1 MRNCITFFVF
11 VLFSIN
17 LYALDHLLIE
27 TEKTST
33 FKSEFYTTSELHKI
47 LITND
52 TIVNKTKSGKVIRDV
67 GVVGKKLLKKIKELF
82 AVKHKVPD
90 NYVFVESIEL
100 ISKDSLAVLSANKKM
115 TPELKLLYPRIT
127 PTKGYFSFQ
136 VGDYEYFKYV
146 NDIDINEIEYIKLIA
161 EDGSECFIDKFEFVK
176 KEKIKRHFT
185 FLLDHSGSMGRKRA
199 SLLQNALY
207 KAIEKNVS
215 EEQNATYHIY
225 KFSEQIRRIVK
236 GKTPQEIASKLLPTN
251 GLKGF
256 GGGTAVKDALVTAIS
271 DLNKENKDDFKI
283 VVLFTD
289 GDSNSDLQQIPMSEV
304 LKTAVENN
312 INIVSVA
319 FGSYLNVG
327 YLKDIADFSGGDLF
341 HIYSPDEFQVLF
353 DNIFQ
358 DIILSYDLEFVPC
371 LFGDDVQLEMK
382 IVSNDISLKGQT
394 IFRTPLTEGYTIDL
408 SINFDRSSAKLKTDH
423 FERLETMYNLMNF
436 KPALKIMVEG
446 HSDKLGNENVNVKLS
461 KQRANAVK
469 NYLVKKG
476 ISPDRIKTKGFGS
489 SMPAFSYAAGSSEN
503 ALNRRIQI
511 VIVNN

>member
-1 MRNCITFFVF
+1 M
-11 VLFSIN
+11 FS
-17 LYALDHLLIE
+17 
-27 TEKTST
+27 
-33 FKSEFYTTSELHKI
+33 
-47 LITND
+47 
-52 TIVNKTKSGKVIRDV
+52 
-67 GVVGKKLLKKIKELF
+67 
-82 AVKHKVPD
+82 
-90 NYVFVESIEL
+90 
-100 ISKDSLAVLSANKKM
+100 
-115 TPELKLLYPRIT
+115 
-127 PTKGYFSFQ
+127 
-136 VGDYEYFKYV
+136 
-146 NDIDINEIEYIKLIA
+146 
-161 EDGSECFIDKFEFVK
+161 
-176 KEKIKRHFT
+176 
-185 FLLDHSGSMGRKRA
+185 
-199 SLLQNALY
+199 
-207 KAIEKNVS
+207 
-215 EEQNATYHIY
+215 YHIY
-225 KFSEQIRRIVK
+225 KFSEQTRRIVK

-408 SINFDRSSAKLKTDH
+408 SINFDFLA
-423 FERLETMYNLMNF
+423 
-436 KPALKIMVEG
+436 
-446 HSDKLGNENVNVKLS
+446 
-461 KQRANAVK
+461 
-469 NYLVKKG
+469 
-476 ISPDRIKTKGFGS
+476 
-489 SMPAFSYAAGSSEN
+489 
-503 ALNRRIQI
+503 
-511 VIVNN
+511 